1 MCDGLGAKNHE
12 VTIVLKSGTLVL
24 DAIMPIGH
32 IPVTVTGI
40 SFENAVKELNI
51 SETYEQKA
59 LVLPENADNKSVH
72 YTVSDTAVVNVD
84 GETGKVTA
92 LAEGE
97 AYIYAVSAD
106 GSRKSASYKISVK
119 QTAQQTETPNQV
131 VTPNP
136 VQNNNNNINTANE
149 TKILKAP
156 KLKKVKVVKGKVKL
170 TWKKVSN
177 ASGYVVERSIGNKK
191 KFKKIKTIS
200 KNNKIS
206 YIDKKASKK
215 KKNYYRV
222 KSYTTTDGKKAYI
235 KYSAVKAVK
244 YKK

>member
-12 VTIVLKSGTLVL
+12 VTIALKSGTLVL

-32 IPVTVTGI
+32 IPVTVTGT
-40 SFENAVKELNI
+40 ALKMRLKELNVG
-51 SETYEQKA
+51 ETYEQKA

-92 LAEGE
+92 HANGE
-97 AYIYAVSAD
+97 AYVYAVSAD

-119 QTAQQTETPNQV
+119 QAAQQTETPNHV

-136 VQNNNNNINTANE
+136 VQNNNNNSTANE
-149 TKILKAP
+149 TKVLKAP

-177 ASGYVVERSIGNKK
+177 VSGYVVERSIGNKK

-200 KNNKIS
+200 KNNKVS
-206 YIDKKASKK
+206 FIDKKASKK

-222 KSYTTTDGKKAYI
+222 KSYTTTDG
-235 KYSAVKAVK
+235 
-244 YKK
+244 